1 LSQVPDTSFFAIL
14 HSKARKDSNN
24 IYGLELVRI
33 VHTESSSLLSADICY
48 KHKKPEIY
56 LSSYVGSNETENIG
70 GNCIWEIENSQVEE
84 IGFQIK
90 LNRFDHEEMT
100 RFSSPTILRHVV
112 SHLRVNTLKKKVET
126 VTNFTGEK
134 DIPVLDIDE
143 EEDMHREGAKQT
155 FFHFYPSVKLQ
166 ETFNKNSTYLIK
178 NDMGMYLKATKGSY
192 SKNKLVSVFMKDTEE
207 KRDYLNPLDES
218 SSNVVKTPTAFSDIQ
233 SSKDTFLIK
242 KVSNQEANY
251 VHFIRSCIPL
261 LNSISTNFR
270 RPKEESRPYPS
281 NDRYLKLIKM
291 LKKISDFI
299 YDMEQSVDHLSD
311 DIEGT
316 PNQLKQKLIKD
327 FGIIDLLVDIIYLP
341 IKNEFYKLSDLM
353 PTLSF
358 TSVITSCY
366 NTMRRTFQGNYANE
380 LYTSQWLSIF
390 MHHSL
395 NTKKENDI
403 QAVKTIQELIGKN
416 LTILETCINQDIIKN
431 FIANLKSSSQRE
443 VKYILILRALCIYDN
458 QPIAENQKMLSRLV
472 LLDPEARH
480 SILIPIKYDQ
490 DGTLMIF
497 EKNKWESVASLNMD
511 PDQVDLYKYF
521 VSMIDLLRDIL
532 FEKNQLGRDV
542 VEELYPMHLCQAILM
557 DDSVSYEV
565 RGAFCRLMMSL
576 WIFRHPFFVI
586 AIPYKMK
593 MYDDFRDELVFGTQD
608 SNILIFNRLKTFIV
622 EFIVERLEGKRG
634 TYGREE
640 NLPDFMFILLDMV
653 L

>member
-1 LSQVPDTSFFAIL
+1 VPDTSFFAIL
-14 HSKARKDSNN
+14 HSKARTDPNN
-24 IYGLELVRI
+24 IYGMELVRI
-33 VHTESSSLLSADICY
+33 VHTESSSLLAADICY
-48 KHKKPEIY
+48 KHKKPEVY
-56 LSSYVGSNETENIG
+56 LSSFTGGVENEREG
-70 GNCIWEIENSQVEE
+70 GNTIWEIENSNAEE
-84 IGFQIK
+84 IGYQIS

-100 RFSSPTILRHVV
+100 RYSGPTILRHVV

-126 VTNFTGEK
+126 VTQFIGEK
-134 DIPVLDIDE
+134 DIPVLDTDE
-143 EEDMHREGAKQT
+143 EEDMNREGAKQT

-178 NDMGMYLKATKGSY
+178 NDSGMYLKSTTGVY
-192 SKNKLVSVFMKDTEE
+192 SKNKLVNVFLKEAE
-207 KRDYLNPLDES
+207 NRRDYFNPLQES
-218 SSNVVKTPTAFSDIQ
+218 SSHVIKTPTAFSDTQ
-233 SSKDTFLIK
+233 SSKDTYLIK

-261 LNSISTNFR
+261 LNSISTHFR
-270 RPKEESRPYPS
+270 RPKEESRPFPS
-281 NDRYLKLIKM
+281 NDRYLRLIKM

-299 YDMEQSVDHLSD
+299 YDMELSVDHNSK

-316 PNQLKQKLIKD
+316 ANQTKQKLIRD

-341 IKNEFYKLSDLM
+341 IKNEFYKLSDLT

-443 VKYILILRALCIYDN
+443 EKYILILRALCIYNN
-458 QPIAENQKMLSRLV
+458 QPIVENQKMLSRLI
-472 LLDPEARH
+472 LLDPEARQ

-490 DGTLMIF
+490 NDTLMVQ
-497 EKNKWESVASLNMD
+497 EKGRWESVASLNMD
-511 PDQVDLYKYF
+511 DEQVDLYKYF
-521 VSMIDLLRDIL
+521 VSMVDLLRDML
-532 FEKNQLGRDV
+532 FEKNQLGREI
-542 VEELYPMHLCQAILM
+542 VEEMYPMHMCQAILM

-565 RGAFCRLMMSL
+565 RGAFGRLMMSL
-576 WIFRHPFFVI
+576 WIFRHPFFPM

-593 MYDDFRDELVFGTQD
+593 MYDDFRDELVFGLQD
-608 SNILIFNRLKTFIV
+608 SNLLTFNRLK
-622 EFIVERLEGKRG
+622 EFIVRFIEEKLEAKRSTFG
-634 TYGREE
+634 VE
-640 NLPDFMFILLDMV
+640 NDLPDFVFILLDMV